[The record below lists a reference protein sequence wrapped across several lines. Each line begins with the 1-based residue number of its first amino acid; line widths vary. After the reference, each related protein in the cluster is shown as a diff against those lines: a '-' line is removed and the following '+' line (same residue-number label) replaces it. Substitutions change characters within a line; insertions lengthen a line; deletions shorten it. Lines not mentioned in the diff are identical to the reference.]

1 MNQGDN
7 NNDTNLPLLVG
18 VLVFYEVELLD
29 LAGPFE
35 VLSVTRVLCDIPLL
49 IYTYQPRSFADL
61 TAASSN
67 ACFGSLRLVQ
77 TCLPDSV
84 M

>member
-7 NNDTNLPLLVG
+7 NNDTNLPL
-18 VLVFYEVELLD
+18 
-29 LAGPFE
+29 PFE
-35 VLSVTRVLCDIPLL
+35 VFSVTRVLCDIPLL